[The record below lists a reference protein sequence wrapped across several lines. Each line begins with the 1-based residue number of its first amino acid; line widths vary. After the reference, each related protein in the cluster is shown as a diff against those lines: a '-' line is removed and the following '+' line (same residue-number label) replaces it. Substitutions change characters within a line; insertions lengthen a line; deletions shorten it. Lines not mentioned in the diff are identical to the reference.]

1 MAEENLIYEQDISR
15 PCLNMSRTREKD
27 HPAVKGGNKLQRE
40 VTTGEEWYEGR
51 RLSAFR
57 R

>member
-40 VTTGEEWYEGR
+40 VTTGEEWYGGR
-51 RLSAFR
+51 RLSAFLR
-57 R
+57 